1 MIAIVDYDMGN
12 VRSVQKAFEKLGH
25 AAEVTPDPDRIRRAD
40 GVVLPGVGAFGDCM
54 ANLEKGGLRE
64 LVLEA
69 ARSGRPFL
77 GICVGLQILFTE
89 SEEFGRQ
96 EGLGLIP
103 GRVRRFPG
111 KRPGAEP
118 LKVPHIGWNEV
129 EWRNRARIFDDLPD
143 AAWFYFVHSY
153 YVEPD
158 DPAWIAGTSEYGL
171 PFTAAIAR
179 DNVWG
184 VQFHPEKSQKLG
196 LSVLARFGSLCQG

>member
-25 AAEVTPDPDRIRRAD
+25 AAEVTPDPEKIRAAG

-54 ANLEKGGLRE
+54 ANLEKAGLRE
-64 LVLEA
+64 PVVEA
-69 ARSGRPFL
+69 ARGGRPFL

-89 SEEFGRQ
+89 SEEFGRT
-96 EGLGLIP
+96 EGLGLVP

-111 KRPGAEP
+111 TSPGGER
-118 LKVPHIGWNEV
+118 LQVPHIGWNEV
-129 EWRNRARIFDDLPD
+129 AWRSRARIFDGVPE
-143 AAWFYFVHSY
+143 AAWFYFVHSF

-179 DNVWG
+179 DNLWG
-184 VQFHPEKSQKLG
+184 VQFHPEKSQALG